1 MRKVIN
7 LLGIFGMFFLWS
19 NFTIGGFYIDYY
31 ISFNTLCLVSAVIF
45 FIMMS
50 VELLMYKITW
60 SFEPIFPNINT
71 YVYVCGILV
80 EAFLVPY
87 TLHMFSKYN
96 GYVNIHGIITYTLV
110 TALLILWQFI
120 CLDDNPYLIEEY

>member
-1 MRKVIN
+1 MRKIIN

-50 VELLMYKITW
+50 VELLMHKITR
-60 SFEPIFPNINT
+60 SFEPIFPNI
-71 YVYVCGILV
+71 VYVCGILV

-96 GYVNIHGIITYTLV
+96 GYVNIHGIITYALA